1 MRRPT
6 IQDVA
11 RFAGVGT
18 TTVSRVLNDHA
29 SASPRAR
36 ERVLSAVQA
45 LAYVPNPAALRFR
58 TGQTHAVSVL
68 LPLLSTEFY
77 NRLFGSVQEVLG
89 SADLDMALFP
99 VLEGIVLKR
108 YRDPYAL
115 LYHADGML
123 IVSLE
128 PDRLYEGERSPFAK
142 PVVLLDAHHPKYHSV
157 FFDNLAAGRVAAEH
171 ALASG
176 LPVMLVDV
184 EDVPGAFASQ
194 AHRERKEGI
203 MQALERQGISLA
215 ASIKT
220 PFSTEGGRQA
230 ATRLLEAGFLEEGFV
245 ISTTDD
251 VAVGVAKHLADR
263 GRTLGADVKVL
274 GFDDGSLARDA
285 GLTTVHQPIEAMG
298 RAAATVLLSALAGEL
313 SVIEQR
319 RFAPR
324 LVVRGSA

>member
-11 RFAGVGT
+11 KLAGVGT

-45 LAYVPNPAALRFR
+45 LAYVPNPAARRFR

-68 LPLLSTEFY
+68 LPLMGTEFY
-77 NRLFGSVQEVLG
+77 TRLFASVQETLG
-89 SADLDMALFP
+89 PAELDMALFP

-108 YRDPYAL
+108 YRDPDAL
-115 LYHADGML
+115 PYHADGML

-128 PDRLYEGERSPFAK
+128 PGRLYGGERPPFAK

-157 FFDNLAAGRVAAEH
+157 FFDNLAAGRLAAEH

-176 LPVMLVDV
+176 LPITLVDV
-184 EDVPGAFASQ
+184 AEVPGAFASQ
-194 AHRERKEGI
+194 AHRERKGGVL
-203 MQALERQGISLA
+203 QTLERQGIALA
-215 ASIKT
+215 ALLKT
-220 PFSTEGGRQA
+220 PFSVEGGRQA
-230 ATRLLEAGFLEEGFV
+230 AAQLLAAGSLEEAF
-245 ISTTDD
+245 IIATTDD
-251 VAVGVAKHLADR
+251 VAVGIAKHLADR
-263 GRTLGADVKVL
+263 GWRVGEGVKVL
-274 GFDDGSLARDA
+274 GFDDSSLALEA

-298 RAAATVLLSALAGEL
+298 RAAAEVLLGALAGEL
-313 SVIEQR
+313 SVVEQR
-319 RFAPR
+319 RFAPH
-324 LVVRGSA
+324 LVVRESA